1 MSHYPKNN
9 TKKIST
15 KEKKEDTEDTKLDVD
30 GLCVLCGSLVRHEAC
45 GKYNAKKPSGWK
57 SHTSQDAD
65 QLEAVV
71 IVLEETKVQK
81 LMT

>member
-1 MSHYPKNN
+1 MPKRRIFTKKTQRTTEN
-9 TKKIST
+9 TKKRQRLT
-15 KEKKEDTEDTKLDVD
+15 LWPFVF
-30 GLCVLCGSLVRHEAC
+30 SLVRHEAC

-81 LMT
+81 LM

>member
-1 MSHYPKNN
+1 MP
-9 TKKIST
+9 
-15 KEKKEDTEDTKLDVD
+15 
-30 GLCVLCGSLVRHEAC
+30 LCPLVRHEAC

-71 IVLEETKVQK
+71 IVLEETKAQK
-81 LMT
+81 LMTSGRISCTSKASLHSW